1 MRTQANR
8 AQTDTVTRARN
19 ATRRGEETL
28 TERRAL
34 GSAIDVR
41 TQAREASSTRLSV
54 RFLAVAGGLV
64 GRPLSRHFFLSGCC
78 VWIGGLVSSRRRRG
92 SWPWRSGS
100 ELGGRRLDSSLLCS
114 SSCSQV
120 TLATC
125 CVFLYLRFL
134 HHPHRPSPV
143 CVLSP
148 TKSKVLPEGS
158 KYLRIG
164 PGFALQ
170 TVLSRSL
177 NMCTKIGK
185 RLDTCYKHGADEL
198 SLFFFSWHI

>member
-1 MRTQANR
+1 M
-8 AQTDTVTRARN
+8 
-19 ATRRGEETL
+19 
-28 TERRAL
+28 
-34 GSAIDVR
+34 
-41 TQAREASSTRLSV
+41 
-54 RFLAVAGGLV
+54 
-64 GRPLSRHFFLSGCC
+64 
-78 VWIGGLVSSRRRRG
+78 SSRRRRG

-134 HHPHRPSPV
+134 HHPPSPV

-148 TKSKVLPEGS
+148 TKSKVLTEGS

-164 PGFALQ
+164 
-170 TVLSRSL
+170 SRSL
-177 NMCTKIGK
+177 NM
-185 RLDTCYKHGADEL
+185 LL
-198 SLFFFSWHI
+198 